1 MAQKSLPNIFSGSEK
16 ALQDLKKLRQI
27 HIPQAID
34 AVSMK
39 LAVIEGDGIGREVI
53 PEAVKVL
60 DAFGL
65 EIEKVPIELG
75 YARWERTG
83 TAMSNEDIETIKGC
97 DAVLFGA
104 VTTVPDPNYKSVLL
118 TIRKELDLYANV
130 RPVKP
135 LPGVVGITGRSDF
148 DFIIV
153 RENTE
158 GLYSG
163 IEEIGYDLSWTKRII
178 TRKGSER
185 IAEYACKLA
194 KKRKNKITIVHKSN
208 VLKSDKLFLDVCR
221 QTASTHGVKY
231 GDTLVDSMAYSLM
244 MHPEK
249 YDVVV
254 TTNLFGDILSD
265 MCAALVGSLGLV
277 PSANIGEKYAF
288 FEPVH
293 GSAPDIAG
301 RGISNPLAAIL
312 CVKMLL
318 EWMGEPRS
326 QVIDKAI
333 ADVLQ
338 KKIITPDLGGTA
350 STIEVGNAV
359 TGYVMKN
366 L

>member
-1 MAQKSLPNIFSGSEK
+1 MT
-16 ALQDLKKLRQI
+16 
-27 HIPQAID
+27 
-34 AVSMK
+34 K
-39 LAVIEGDGIGREVI
+39 LAVIEGDGVGREVI
-53 PEAVKVL
+53 PAALEVL
-60 DAFGL
+60 DVFGL
-65 EIEKVPIELG
+65 DIEKVPLELG

-83 TAMSNEDIETIKGC
+83 TAMSEEDIETIKDC

-104 VTTVPDPNYKSVLL
+104 ITTVPDPNYKSILL

-130 RPVKP
+130 RPIKP
-135 LPGVVGITGRSDF
+135 LPGVTGVTGRNDF
-148 DFIIV
+148 DFVIV

-163 IEEIGYDLSWTKRII
+163 IEEIHEDFSTTQRLV

-194 KKRKNKITIVHKSN
+194 KERKNRLTIVHKSN

-221 QTASTHGVKY
+221 ETASARGVESN
-231 GDTLVDSMAYSLM
+231 DMLVDAMAYSLM
-244 MHPEK
+244 MRPEN

-265 MCAALVGSLGLV
+265 MSGALVGSLGLL
-277 PSANIGEKYAF
+277 PSANIGSKYAF

-301 RGISNPLAAIL
+301 KGIANPLAAIL

-318 EWMGEPRS
+318 EWTGEKRAS
-326 QVIDKAI
+326 LIDEAI
-333 ADVLQ
+333 GYVLQ
-338 KKIITPDLGGTA
+338 KKIIPPDLGGNSTTA
-350 STIEVGNAV
+350 GIGHAV
-359 TGYVMKN
+359 AEYLNKF
-366 L
+366 

>member
-1 MAQKSLPNIFSGSEK
+1 
-16 ALQDLKKLRQI
+16 
-27 HIPQAID
+27 
-34 AVSMK
+34 MK

-53 PEAVKVL
+53 PAAVKVL

-65 EIEKVPIELG
+65 EFEKVPLELG
-75 YARWERTG
+75 YTRWERTG
-83 TAMSNEDIETIKGC
+83 TSISNDDLEIIKEC

-104 VTTVPDPNYKSVLL
+104 ITTVPDPNYKSVLL
-118 TIRKELDLYANV
+118 TIRKELDLYANI
-130 RPVKP
+130 RPVRP
-135 LPGVVGITGRSDF
+135 LPGITGITGKNNF

-163 IEEIGYDLSWTKRII
+163 IEEIGPDLSWTKRVV

-194 KKRKNKITIVHKSN
+194 KKRENKLTIVHKSN
-208 VLKSDKLFLDVCR
+208 VLKSDKLFLDVCS
-221 QTASTHGVKY
+221 QTAGTNGVEY
-231 GDTLVDSMAYSLM
+231 GDMLVDSMAYNLM
-244 MHPEK
+244 MHPER
-249 YDVVV
+249 YDIVV

-277 PSANIGEKYAF
+277 PSANIGNKYAF

-301 RGISNPLAAIL
+301 KGIANPLAAIL

-318 EWMGEPRS
+318 EWMGETRA
-326 QVIDKAI
+326 QIIDEAI
-333 ADVLQ
+333 AHVIQ
-338 KKIITPDLGGTA
+338 KRIITPDLGGTA
-350 STIEVGNAV
+350 STMEVGNAV
-359 TGYVMKN
+359 AEYVRN
-366 L
+366 NI

>member
-1 MAQKSLPNIFSGSEK
+1 M
-16 ALQDLKKLRQI
+16 R
-27 HIPQAID
+27 
-34 AVSMK
+34 

-53 PEAVKVL
+53 PAAVEVL

-65 EIEKVPIELG
+65 EFEKVPLEIG

-83 TAMSNEDIETIKGC
+83 TAMSEEDMEIIKSC
-97 DAVLFGA
+97 NAVLFGA
-104 VTTVPDPNYKSVLL
+104 VTTVPDPGYKSVLL

-135 LPGVVGITGRSDF
+135 LSGVVGVSGRSDF

-163 IEEIGYDLSWTKRII
+163 IEEIGHDLSWTKRVI

-185 IAEYACKLA
+185 IAEYACELA
-194 KKRKNKITIVHKSN
+194 KKRSGKLTIVHKSN

-221 QTASTHGVKY
+221 ETASSYGVEY
-231 GDTLVDSMAYSLM
+231 GDMLVDSMAYSLI

-277 PSANIGEKYAF
+277 PSANIGKKYAF

-301 RGISNPLAAIL
+301 KGISNPLAAIL

-318 EWMGEPRS
+318 EWMGKPEARL
-326 QVIDKAI
+326 IDAAI
-333 ADVLQ
+333 ADLLQ
-338 KKIITPDLGGTA
+338 KKIITPDLGGRA
-350 STIEVGNAV
+350 STAEVGNAV
-359 TGYVMKN
+359 AKYIMQN

>member
-1 MAQKSLPNIFSGSEK
+1 MT
-16 ALQDLKKLRQI
+16 
-27 HIPQAID
+27 
-34 AVSMK
+34 K
-39 LAVIEGDGIGREVI
+39 LAVIEGDGVGREVI
-53 PEAVKVL
+53 PAALEVL
-60 DAFGL
+60 DVFGL
-65 EIEKVPIELG
+65 EIEKVPLELG

-83 TAMSNEDIETIKGC
+83 TAMSEEDIETIKGC

-104 VTTVPDPNYKSVLL
+104 ITTVPDPNYKSILL

-130 RPVKP
+130 RPIKP
-135 LPGVVGITGRSDF
+135 LPGVTGVTGRSDF
-148 DFIIV
+148 DFVIV

-163 IEEIGYDLSWTKRII
+163 IEEIHEDFSTTQRLV

-194 KKRKNKITIVHKSN
+194 KERKNRLTIVHKSN

-221 QTASTHGVKY
+221 ETASARGVESNNM
-231 GDTLVDSMAYSLM
+231 LVDAMAYSLM
-244 MHPEK
+244 MRPEN

-265 MCAALVGSLGLV
+265 MSGALVGSLGLL
-277 PSANIGEKYAF
+277 PSANIGSKYAF

-301 RGISNPLAAIL
+301 KGIANPIAAIL

-318 EWMGEPRS
+318 EWMGEKRAS
-326 QVIDKAI
+326 LIEEAI
-333 ADVLQ
+333 GYVLQ
-338 KKIITPDLGGTA
+338 KKIIPPDLGGNSTTA
-350 STIEVGNAV
+350 EIGHAV
-359 TGYVMKN
+359 AEYLNKF
-366 L
+366 

>member
-1 MAQKSLPNIFSGSEK
+1 
-16 ALQDLKKLRQI
+16 
-27 HIPQAID
+27 
-34 AVSMK
+34 MK

-53 PEAVKVL
+53 PAAVEVL

-65 EIEKVPIELG
+65 ELEKVPLELG

-83 TAMSNEDIETIKGC
+83 IAMSDEDLDIIKGC

-104 VTTVPDPNYKSVLL
+104 VTTVPDPSYKSVLL

-135 LPGVVGITGRSDF
+135 LTGVAGVTGKSDF

-163 IEEIGYDLSWTKRII
+163 IEEIGPDVSWTKRVV

-185 IAEYACKLA
+185 IAEYACQLA
-194 KKRKNKITIVHKSN
+194 KKRSNKLTIVHKSN

-221 QTASTHGVKY
+221 QTANSCGVEY
-231 GDTLVDSMAYSLM
+231 NDMLVDSMAYSLM
-244 MHPEK
+244 MRPEK

-254 TTNLFGDILSD
+254 TTNIFGDILSD

-277 PSANIGEKYAF
+277 PSANIGKKYAF

-301 RGISNPLAAIL
+301 KGISNPLAAIL
-312 CVKMLL
+312 CVKMML
-318 EWMGEPRS
+318 EWMGKPEARL
-326 QVIDKAI
+326 IDDAI
-333 ADVLQ
+333 ADVLS
-338 KKIITPDLGGTA
+338 KKIITPDLGGSA
-350 STIEVGNAV
+350 STAEVGSAV
-359 TGYVMKN
+359 AKYVMQN

>member
-1 MAQKSLPNIFSGSEK
+1 
-16 ALQDLKKLRQI
+16 
-27 HIPQAID
+27 
-34 AVSMK
+34 MK

-53 PEAVKVL
+53 PAAVEVL

-65 EIEKVPIELG
+65 ELEKVPLELG

-83 TAMSNEDIETIKGC
+83 IAMSDEDLDIIKGC

-104 VTTVPDPNYKSVLL
+104 VTTVPDPSYKSVLL

-135 LPGVVGITGRSDF
+135 LTGVAGVTGKSDF

-163 IEEIGYDLSWTKRII
+163 IEEIGPDVSWTKRVV

-185 IAEYACKLA
+185 IAEYACQLA
-194 KKRKNKITIVHKSN
+194 KKRSNKLTIVHKSN

-221 QTASTHGVKY
+221 QTANSCGVEY
-231 GDTLVDSMAYSLM
+231 NDMLVDSMAYSLM
-244 MHPEK
+244 MRPEK

-254 TTNLFGDILSD
+254 TTNIFGDILSD

-277 PSANIGEKYAF
+277 PSANIGKKYAF

-293 GSAPDIAG
+293 GSAPDVAG
-301 RGISNPLAAIL
+301 KGISNPLAAIL
-312 CVKMLL
+312 CVKMML
-318 EWMGEPRS
+318 EWMGKPEARL
-326 QVIDKAI
+326 IDDAI
-333 ADVLQ
+333 ADVLS
-338 KKIITPDLGGTA
+338 KKIITPDLGGSA
-350 STIEVGNAV
+350 STAEVGSAV
-359 TGYVMKN
+359 AKYVMQN

>member
-1 MAQKSLPNIFSGSEK
+1 M
-16 ALQDLKKLRQI
+16 R
-27 HIPQAID
+27 
-34 AVSMK
+34 

-53 PEAVKVL
+53 PAAVEVL

-65 EIEKVPIELG
+65 EFEKVPLEIG

-83 TAMSNEDIETIKGC
+83 TAMSEEDMEIIKSC
-97 DAVLFGA
+97 NAVLFGA
-104 VTTVPDPNYKSVLL
+104 VTTVPDPGYKSVLL

-135 LPGVVGITGRSDF
+135 LSGVVGVSGRSDF

-163 IEEIGYDLSWTKRII
+163 IEEIGHDLSWTKRVI

-185 IAEYACKLA
+185 ISEYACELA
-194 KKRKNKITIVHKSN
+194 KKRSGKLTIVHKSN

-221 QTASTHGVKY
+221 ETASSYGVEY
-231 GDTLVDSMAYSLM
+231 GDMLVDSMAYSLI

-277 PSANIGEKYAF
+277 PSANIGKKYAF

-293 GSAPDIAG
+293 GSAPPDIAG
-301 RGISNPLAAIL
+301 KGISNPLAAIL

-318 EWMGEPRS
+318 EWMGKPEARL
-326 QVIDKAI
+326 IDAAI
-333 ADVLQ
+333 ADLLQ
-338 KKIITPDLGGTA
+338 KKIITPDLGGRA
-350 STIEVGNAV
+350 STAEVGNAV
-359 TGYVMKN
+359 AKYIMQN

>member
-1 MAQKSLPNIFSGSEK
+1 
-16 ALQDLKKLRQI
+16 
-27 HIPQAID
+27 
-34 AVSMK
+34 MK

-65 EIEKVPIELG
+65 EIEKLPLELG

-83 TAMSNEDIETIKGC
+83 TAMSDEDIELIKQC

-104 VTTVPDPNYKSVLL
+104 VTTVPDPNYKSILL
-118 TIRKELDLYANV
+118 TIRKELDLYANI
-130 RPVKP
+130 RPIKP
-135 LPGVVGITGRSDF
+135 LPGITGVTGMNDF
-148 DFIIV
+148 DFVIV

-163 IEEIGYDLSWTKRII
+163 IEEIGPELAWTKRII

-185 IAEYACKLA
+185 IAAYACKLA
-194 KKRKNKITIVHKSN
+194 KNRKNKVTIVHKSN

-221 QTASTHGVKY
+221 QTASTAGVEY
-231 GDTLVDSMAYSLM
+231 SDMLVDSMAYSLIM
-244 MHPEK
+244 RPEK

-301 RGISNPLAAIL
+301 KGIANPLAAIL

-318 EWMGEPRS
+318 EWMGDSRAS
-326 QVIDKAI
+326 VIDDAI
-333 ADVLQ
+333 AYVLQ
-338 KKIITPDLGGTA
+338 KKVITPDLGGKA

-359 TGYVMKN
+359 AEYVKN
-366 L
+366 TKTKEPK

>member
-1 MAQKSLPNIFSGSEK
+1 
-16 ALQDLKKLRQI
+16 
-27 HIPQAID
+27 
-34 AVSMK
+34 MK

-53 PEAVKVL
+53 PAAVKVL

-65 EIEKVPIELG
+65 EFEKVPLELG
-75 YARWERTG
+75 YTRWERTG
-83 TAMSNEDIETIKGC
+83 TSISNDDLEIIKEC

-104 VTTVPDPNYKSVLL
+104 ITTVPDPNYKSVLL
-118 TIRKELDLYANV
+118 TIRKELDLYANI
-130 RPVKP
+130 RPVRP
-135 LPGVVGITGRSDF
+135 LPGITGITGKNNF

-163 IEEIGYDLSWTKRII
+163 IEEIGPDLSWTKRVV

-194 KKRKNKITIVHKSN
+194 KKRENKLTIVHKSN
-208 VLKSDKLFLDVCR
+208 VLKSDKLFLDVCS
-221 QTASTHGVKY
+221 QTAGTNGVEY
-231 GDTLVDSMAYSLM
+231 GDMLVDSMAYNLM
-244 MHPEK
+244 MHPER
-249 YDVVV
+249 YDIVV

-277 PSANIGEKYAF
+277 PSANIGNKYAF

-301 RGISNPLAAIL
+301 KGIANPLAAIL

-318 EWMGEPRS
+318 EWMGETRA
-326 QVIDKAI
+326 QIIDEAI
-333 ADVLQ
+333 AHVIQ
-338 KKIITPDLGGTA
+338 KRIITPDLGGTA
-350 STIEVGNAV
+350 STMEVGNAV
-359 TGYVMKN
+359 AEYVRN
-366 L
+366 II

>member
-1 MAQKSLPNIFSGSEK
+1 
-16 ALQDLKKLRQI
+16 
-27 HIPQAID
+27 
-34 AVSMK
+34 MK

-53 PEAVKVL
+53 PVAVKVL

-65 EIEKVPIELG
+65 DFEKVPLELG
-75 YARWERTG
+75 YTRWERTG
-83 TAMSNEDIETIKGC
+83 TAMSGADMDAIKGC

-118 TIRKELDLYANV
+118 TIRKELDLYANI

-135 LPGVVGITGRSDF
+135 LPGIIGVTGRNDF

-163 IEEIGYDLSWTKRII
+163 IEEIGPDLSWTKRVV

-194 KKRKNKITIVHKSN
+194 KKRRNKLTIVHKSN

-221 QTASTHGVKY
+221 QTASTNDVEY
-231 GDTLVDSMAYSLM
+231 GDMLVDSMAYSLM

-301 RGISNPLAAIL
+301 KGIANPLAAIL

-318 EWMGEPRS
+318 EWMDEPRS
-326 QVIDKAI
+326 LVIDEAI
-333 ADVLQ
+333 AHVLQ
-338 KKIITPDLGGTA
+338 KKIITPDLGGKA
-350 STIEVGNAV
+350 STIEVGDAV
-359 TGYVMKN
+359 AEFVVN
-366 L
+366 HL

>member
-1 MAQKSLPNIFSGSEK
+1 
-16 ALQDLKKLRQI
+16 
-27 HIPQAID
+27 
-34 AVSMK
+34 MK

-53 PEAVKVL
+53 PAAVKVL

-65 EIEKVPIELG
+65 EFEKVPLELG
-75 YARWERTG
+75 YTRWERTG
-83 TAMSNEDIETIKGC
+83 TSISNDDLEIIKEC

-104 VTTVPDPNYKSVLL
+104 ITTVPDPNYKSVLL
-118 TIRKELDLYANV
+118 TIRKELDLYANI

-135 LPGVVGITGRSDF
+135 LPGITGITGKNNF

-163 IEEIGYDLSWTKRII
+163 IEEIGPDLSWTKRVV

-194 KKRKNKITIVHKSN
+194 KKRKNKLTIVHKSN
-208 VLKSDKLFLDVCR
+208 VLKSDKLFLDVCS
-221 QTASTHGVKY
+221 QTASTNGVEY
-231 GDTLVDSMAYSLM
+231 GDMLVDSMAYNLM
-244 MHPEK
+244 MHPER
-249 YDVVV
+249 YDIVV

-277 PSANIGEKYAF
+277 PSANIGNKYAF

-301 RGISNPLAAIL
+301 KGIANPLAAIL

-318 EWMGEPRS
+318 EWMGETRA
-326 QVIDKAI
+326 QIIDEAI
-333 ADVLQ
+333 AHVIQ
-338 KKIITPDLGGTA
+338 KRIITPDLGGTA
-350 STIEVGNAV
+350 STMEVGNAV
-359 TGYVMKN
+359 AEYVRN
-366 L
+366 SI

>member
-1 MAQKSLPNIFSGSEK
+1 
-16 ALQDLKKLRQI
+16 
-27 HIPQAID
+27 
-34 AVSMK
+34 MK

-53 PEAVKVL
+53 PAAVKVL
-60 DAFGL
+60 DTFGL
-65 EIEKVPIELG
+65 ELEKVPLEIG
-75 YARWERTG
+75 YTRWERTG
-83 TAMSNEDIETIKGC
+83 TAMSSDDLEIIKGC

-135 LPGVVGITGRSDF
+135 LPGITGVTGRNDF
-148 DFIIV
+148 DFVIV

-163 IEEIGYDLSWTKRII
+163 IEEMGPELSWTKRIV

-194 KKRKNKITIVHKSN
+194 KKRKNKLTIVHKSN
-208 VLKSDKLFLDVCR
+208 VLKSDKLFLDACR
-221 QTASTHGVKY
+221 QIASANGVEY
-231 GDTLVDSMAYSLM
+231 GDMLVDSMAYSLM
-244 MHPEK
+244 MYPER
-249 YDVVV
+249 YDIVV

-265 MCAALVGSLGLV
+265 MCAALVGSLGIV
-277 PSANIGEKYAF
+277 PSANIGDKYAF

-301 RGISNPLAAIL
+301 KGIANPLAAIL

-318 EWMGEPRS
+318 DWIGEPRS
-326 QVIDKAI
+326 QIIDEAI
-333 ADVLQ
+333 AYVLQ

-359 TGYVMKN
+359 AEYVMRN
-366 L
+366 I

>member
-1 MAQKSLPNIFSGSEK
+1 M
-16 ALQDLKKLRQI
+16 R
-27 HIPQAID
+27 
-34 AVSMK
+34 

-53 PEAVKVL
+53 PAAVKVL

-65 EIEKVPIELG
+65 EFEKVSLELG
-75 YARWERTG
+75 YTRWERTG
-83 TAMSNEDIETIKGC
+83 TAISNDDLETIKGC

-104 VTTVPDPNYKSVLL
+104 ITTVPDPNYKSVLL

-135 LPGVVGITGRSDF
+135 LPGITGVTGRNDF

-163 IEEIGYDLSWTKRII
+163 IEEIGPEISWTKRVV
-178 TRKGSER
+178 TRKGSKR
-185 IAEYACKLA
+185 IAESACKLA
-194 KKRKNKITIVHKSN
+194 KKRKNKLTIVHKSN

-221 QTASTHGVKY
+221 QTASANGVEY
-231 GDTLVDSMAYSLM
+231 EDMLVDSMAYNLI
-244 MHPEK
+244 MHPER
-249 YDVVV
+249 YDIVV

-301 RGISNPLAAIL
+301 KGIANPLAAIL

-326 QVIDKAI
+326 QIIDEAI
-333 ADVLQ
+333 AYVLQ
-338 KKIITPDLGGTA
+338 KKIITLDLGGTA
-350 STIEVGNAV
+350 STMEVGNAV
-359 TGYVMKN
+359 AEYVVSNM
-366 L
+366 

>member
-1 MAQKSLPNIFSGSEK
+1 M
-16 ALQDLKKLRQI
+16 R
-27 HIPQAID
+27 
-34 AVSMK
+34 

-53 PEAVKVL
+53 PAAVEVL

-65 EIEKVPIELG
+65 EFEKVPLEIG

-83 TAMSNEDIETIKGC
+83 TAMSEEDMEIIKSC
-97 DAVLFGA
+97 NAVLFGA
-104 VTTVPDPNYKSVLL
+104 VTTVPDPGYKSVLL

-135 LPGVVGITGRSDF
+135 LPGVVGVSGRSDF

-163 IEEIGYDLSWTKRII
+163 IEEIGHDLSWTKRVI

-185 IAEYACKLA
+185 IAEYACELA
-194 KKRKNKITIVHKSN
+194 KKRSGKLTIVHKSN

-221 QTASTHGVKY
+221 ETASSYGVEY
-231 GDTLVDSMAYSLM
+231 GDMLVDSMAYSLI

-277 PSANIGEKYAF
+277 PSANIGKKYAF

-301 RGISNPLAAIL
+301 KGISNPLAAIL

-318 EWMGEPRS
+318 EWMGKPEARL
-326 QVIDKAI
+326 IDAAI
-333 ADVLQ
+333 ADLLQ
-338 KKIITPDLGGTA
+338 KKIITPDLGGRA
-350 STIEVGNAV
+350 STAEVGNAV
-359 TGYVMKN
+359 AKYIMQN

>member
-1 MAQKSLPNIFSGSEK
+1 
-16 ALQDLKKLRQI
+16 
-27 HIPQAID
+27 
-34 AVSMK
+34 MK
-39 LAVIEGDGIGREVI
+39 LAVIEGDGIGKEVI
-53 PEAVKVL
+53 PAALKVL
-60 DAFGL
+60 DAIEL
-65 EIEKVPIELG
+65 EFEKVPLELG

-83 TAMSNEDIETIKGC
+83 AAMAQEDLEAIKRC

-118 TIRKELDLYANV
+118 TIRKELDLFANI

-135 LPGVVGITGRSDF
+135 LPGITGVTGKADF
-148 DFIIV
+148 DFVIV

-163 IEEIGYDLSWTKRII
+163 IEELGTELSWTKRIV
-178 TRKGSER
+178 TRRGSER

-194 KKRKNKITIVHKSN
+194 KQRKNKMTIVHKSN

-221 QTASTHGVKY
+221 RVATSQGVEY
-231 GDTLVDSMAYSLM
+231 GDMLVDSMAYSLI
-244 MHPEK
+244 MHPER

-277 PSANIGEKYAF
+277 PSANIGDKYAF

-301 RGISNPLAAIL
+301 KGISNPIAAIL

-318 EWMGEPRS
+318 EWLNDSRA
-326 QVIDKAI
+326 VIIDEAI
-333 ADVLQ
+333 EHVIRN
-338 KKIITPDLGGTA
+338 KIITPDLGGKA
-350 STIEVGNAV
+350 GTIEVGNAIAEFV
-359 TGYVMKN
+359 KKRLAN
-366 L
+366 S

>member
-1 MAQKSLPNIFSGSEK
+1 
-16 ALQDLKKLRQI
+16 
-27 HIPQAID
+27 
-34 AVSMK
+34 MK

-53 PEAVKVL
+53 PAAVKVL

-65 EIEKVPIELG
+65 EFEKVPLELG
-75 YARWERTG
+75 YTRWERTG
-83 TAMSNEDIETIKGC
+83 TAMSSGDLETLKEC
-97 DAVLFGA
+97 NAVLFGA
-104 VTTVPDPNYKSVLL
+104 ITTVPDPNYKSVLL
-118 TIRKELDLYANV
+118 TIRKELDLYANI

-135 LPGVVGITGRSDF
+135 LPGITGITGKSDF

-163 IEEIGYDLSWTKRII
+163 IEEIGSDLSWTKRVI

-194 KKRKNKITIVHKSN
+194 KKRKNKLTIVHKSN

-221 QTASTHGVKY
+221 QTAADNRIEY
-231 GDTLVDSMAYSLM
+231 EDMLVDSMAYSLM
-244 MHPEK
+244 MYPER
-249 YDVVV
+249 YNVVV

-277 PSANIGEKYAF
+277 PSANIGDKYAF

-301 RGISNPLAAIL
+301 KDIANPLAAIL

-318 EWMGEPRS
+318 EWVGEPRS
-326 QVIDKAI
+326 QIIDEAI
-333 ADVLQ
+333 TNVLQ
-338 KKIITPDLGGTA
+338 KKIITPDLGGKS
-350 STIEVGNAV
+350 STMEVGNAV
-359 TGYVMKN
+359 AEYVMKN

>member
-1 MAQKSLPNIFSGSEK
+1 M
-16 ALQDLKKLRQI
+16 R
-27 HIPQAID
+27 
-34 AVSMK
+34 

-53 PEAVKVL
+53 PAAVEVL

-65 EIEKVPIELG
+65 EFEKVPLEIG

-83 TAMSNEDIETIKGC
+83 TAMSEEDVDTIKSC

-104 VTTVPDPNYKSVLL
+104 VTTVPDPGYKSVLL

-135 LPGVVGITGRSDF
+135 LPGVVGVSGRSDF

-163 IEEIGYDLSWTKRII
+163 IEEIGHDLSWTKRVI

-185 IAEYACKLA
+185 ISEYACELA
-194 KKRKNKITIVHKSN
+194 KKRSGKLTIVHKSN

-221 QTASTHGVKY
+221 ETASSYGVEY
-231 GDTLVDSMAYSLM
+231 GDMLVDSMAYSLM

-277 PSANIGEKYAF
+277 PSANIGKKYAF

-301 RGISNPLAAIL
+301 KGISNPLAAIL

-318 EWMGEPRS
+318 EWMGKPEARL
-326 QVIDKAI
+326 IDAAI
-333 ADVLQ
+333 ADLLQ
-338 KKIITPDLGGTA
+338 KKIITPDLGGRA
-350 STIEVGNAV
+350 STAEVGNAV
-359 TGYVMKN
+359 AKYIMQN

>member
-1 MAQKSLPNIFSGSEK
+1 
-16 ALQDLKKLRQI
+16 
-27 HIPQAID
+27 
-34 AVSMK
+34 MK

-53 PEAVKVL
+53 PAAVEVL

-65 EIEKVPIELG
+65 ELEKVPLELG

-83 TAMSNEDIETIKGC
+83 TAMSEEDLDTIKSC

-104 VTTVPDPNYKSVLL
+104 VTTVPDPSYKSVLL

-135 LPGVVGITGRSDF
+135 LPGVSGVTGKSDF

-163 IEEIGYDLSWTKRII
+163 IEEIGPDISWTKRVV

-185 IAEYACKLA
+185 IAEYACQLA
-194 KKRKNKITIVHKSN
+194 KKRSNKLTIVHKSN

-221 QTASTHGVKY
+221 QTANSYGVEY
-231 GDTLVDSMAYSLM
+231 NDMLVDSMAYSLM
-244 MHPEK
+244 MRPEK

-301 RGISNPLAAIL
+301 KGISNPLAAIL

-318 EWMGEPRS
+318 EWTGRPEARL
-326 QVIDKAI
+326 IDDAI
-333 ADVLQ
+333 ADILSKQ
-338 KKIITPDLGGTA
+338 IITPDLGGRA
-350 STIEVGNAV
+350 STAEVGHSVAK
-359 TGYVMKN
+359 YVIQN

>member
-1 MAQKSLPNIFSGSEK
+1 
-16 ALQDLKKLRQI
+16 
-27 HIPQAID
+27 
-34 AVSMK
+34 MK

-53 PEAVKVL
+53 PAAVKVL

-65 EIEKVPIELG
+65 DFEKVPLELG
-75 YARWERTG
+75 YTRWERTG
-83 TAMSNEDIETIKGC
+83 TAISNSDMETIKGC

-104 VTTVPDPNYKSVLL
+104 VTTVQDPNYKSVLL
-118 TIRKELDLYANV
+118 TIRKELDLYANI

-135 LPGVVGITGRSDF
+135 LPGIIGVTGRSDF
-148 DFIIV
+148 DFILV

-163 IEEIGYDLSWTKRII
+163 IEEIGPDLCWTKRVV

-194 KKRKNKITIVHKSN
+194 KKRRNKLTIVHKSN
-208 VLKSDKLFLDVCR
+208 VLKSDKLFLNICR
-221 QTASTHGVKY
+221 QTATTNGVEY
-231 GDTLVDSMAYSLM
+231 EDMLVDSMAYSLM

-301 RGISNPLAAIL
+301 KGIANPLAAIL

-318 EWMGEPRS
+318 EWMGEPRYP
-326 QVIDKAI
+326 VIDEAI
-333 ADVLQ
+333 AYVLL
-338 KKIITPDLGGTA
+338 KKIITPDLGGKA
-350 STIEVGNAV
+350 STLEVGNAIAEFV
-359 TGYVMKN
+359 AKH

>member
-83 TAMSNEDIETIKGC
+83 TAMSNEDLETIKGC

-135 LPGVVGITGRSDF
+135 LPGVVGVTGKSDF

-163 IEEIGYDLSWTKRII
+163 IEEIGSDLSWTKRII

-221 QTASTHGVKY
+221 QTASAHGVEY
-231 GDTLVDSMAYSLM
+231 GDMLVDSMAYSLM

>member
-1 MAQKSLPNIFSGSEK
+1 
-16 ALQDLKKLRQI
+16 
-27 HIPQAID
+27 
-34 AVSMK
+34 MK

-53 PEAVKVL
+53 PAAVEVL
-60 DAFGL
+60 DSFRL
-65 EIEKVPIELG
+65 ELEKVPLELG

-83 TAMSNEDIETIKGC
+83 TAISEEDMDIIKSC

-130 RPVKP
+130 RPIKP
-135 LPGVVGITGRSDF
+135 LPGVTGVTGRNDF

-163 IEEIGYDLSWTKRII
+163 IEEIGPDLSWTKRIV

-194 KKRKNKITIVHKSN
+194 KKRSNKLTIVHKSN
-208 VLKSDKLFLDVCR
+208 VLKSDKLFLNVCR
-221 QTASTHGVKY
+221 QTAGAYGVEY
-231 GDTLVDSMAYSLM
+231 EDMLVDSMAYSLM

-277 PSANIGEKYAF
+277 PSANIGKKYAF

-301 RGISNPLAAIL
+301 KGISNPIAAIL

-318 EWMGEPRS
+318 EWMGEARAPL
-326 QVIDKAI
+326 IDDAI
-333 ADVLQ
+333 ADTLQ
-338 KKIITPDLGGTA
+338 KKITTPDLGGRA
-350 STIEVGNAV
+350 STAEVGHEVAK
-359 TGYVMKN
+359 YIKQN

>member
-1 MAQKSLPNIFSGSEK
+1 
-16 ALQDLKKLRQI
+16 
-27 HIPQAID
+27 
-34 AVSMK
+34 MK

-53 PEAVKVL
+53 PAAVEVL
-60 DAFGL
+60 DVFGL
-65 EIEKVPIELG
+65 ELEKVPLELG

-83 TAMSNEDIETIKGC
+83 TAMSEEDLDIIKGC

-104 VTTVPDPNYKSVLL
+104 VTTVPDPSYKSVLL

-135 LPGVVGITGRSDF
+135 LPGIAGVTGKSDF

-163 IEEIGYDLSWTKRII
+163 IEEIGPDVSWTKRVV
-178 TRKGSER
+178 THKGSER
-185 IAEYACKLA
+185 IAEYACQLA
-194 KKRKNKITIVHKSN
+194 KKRSNKLTIVHKSN

-221 QTASTHGVKY
+221 QTANSCGVEY
-231 GDTLVDSMAYSLM
+231 NDMLVDSMAYSLM

-254 TTNLFGDILSD
+254 TTNIFGDILSD

-277 PSANIGEKYAF
+277 PSANIGKKYAF

-301 RGISNPLAAIL
+301 KGISNPLAAIL
-312 CVKMLL
+312 CVKMML
-318 EWMGEPRS
+318 EWLGKPEARL
-326 QVIDKAI
+326 IDDAI
-333 ADVLQ
+333 ADVLS
-338 KKIITPDLGGTA
+338 KKIITPDLGGRA
-350 STIEVGNAV
+350 STAEVGSAV
-359 TGYVMKN
+359 AKYIMQN

>member
-1 MAQKSLPNIFSGSEK
+1 
-16 ALQDLKKLRQI
+16 
-27 HIPQAID
+27 
-34 AVSMK
+34 MK

-53 PEAVKVL
+53 PAAVKVL

-65 EIEKVPIELG
+65 EFEKVPLELG
-75 YARWERTG
+75 YTRWERTG
-83 TAMSNEDIETIKGC
+83 TAMSSEDLDTIKGC

-104 VTTVPDPNYKSVLL
+104 VTTVPDPSYKSVLL
-118 TIRKELDLYANV
+118 TIRKELDLYANI

-135 LPGVVGITGRSDF
+135 LPGITGVTGRNDF

-163 IEEIGYDLSWTKRII
+163 IEEIGPELSWTKRII

-194 KKRKNKITIVHKSN
+194 EERKNRLTIVHKSN

-221 QTASTHGVKY
+221 KTAAAYGIEY
-231 GDTLVDSMAYSLM
+231 GDMLVDSMAYSLI
-244 MHPEK
+244 MHPER

-277 PSANIGEKYAF
+277 PSANIGDRYAF

-301 RGISNPLAAIL
+301 KGIANPLAAIL

-318 EWMGEPRS
+318 GWMGESRS
-326 QVIDKAI
+326 RIIDEAI
-333 ADVLQ
+333 AHVLQ

-359 TGYVMKN
+359 AEYIVKN
-366 L
+366 M

>member
-1 MAQKSLPNIFSGSEK
+1 M
-16 ALQDLKKLRQI
+16 R
-27 HIPQAID
+27 
-34 AVSMK
+34 

-53 PEAVKVL
+53 PAAVEVL

-65 EIEKVPIELG
+65 EFEKVPLEIG

-83 TAMSNEDIETIKGC
+83 TAMSEEDVDTIKSC

-104 VTTVPDPNYKSVLL
+104 VTTVPDPGYKSVLL

-135 LPGVVGITGRSDF
+135 LSGVVGVSGRSDF

-163 IEEIGYDLSWTKRII
+163 IEEIGHDLSWTKRVI

-185 IAEYACKLA
+185 IAEYACELA
-194 KKRKNKITIVHKSN
+194 KKRSGKLTIVHKSN

-221 QTASTHGVKY
+221 DTASSYGVEY
-231 GDTLVDSMAYSLM
+231 GDMLVDSMAYSLM

-277 PSANIGEKYAF
+277 PSANIGKKYAF

-301 RGISNPLAAIL
+301 KGISNPLAAIL

-318 EWMGEPRS
+318 EWMGKPEARL
-326 QVIDKAI
+326 IDAAI
-333 ADVLQ
+333 ADLLQ
-338 KKIITPDLGGTA
+338 KKIITPDLGGRA
-350 STIEVGNAV
+350 STAEVGNAV
-359 TGYVMKN
+359 AKYIMQN

>member
-1 MAQKSLPNIFSGSEK
+1 
-16 ALQDLKKLRQI
+16 
-27 HIPQAID
+27 
-34 AVSMK
+34 MK

-53 PEAVKVL
+53 PAAVKVL
-60 DAFGL
+60 DTFGL
-65 EIEKVPIELG
+65 ELEKVPLEIG
-75 YARWERTG
+75 YTRWKRTG
-83 TAMSNEDIETIKGC
+83 TAMSSDDLEIIKGC

-135 LPGVVGITGRSDF
+135 LPGITGVTGRNDF
-148 DFIIV
+148 DFVIV

-163 IEEIGYDLSWTKRII
+163 IEEMGPELSWTKRIV

-194 KKRKNKITIVHKSN
+194 KKRKNKLTIVHKSN
-208 VLKSDKLFLDVCR
+208 VLKSDKLFLGVCR
-221 QTASTHGVKY
+221 QIASANGVEY
-231 GDTLVDSMAYSLM
+231 GDMLVDSMAYSLM
-244 MHPEK
+244 MYPER
-249 YDVVV
+249 YDIVV

-277 PSANIGEKYAF
+277 PSANIGDKYAF

-301 RGISNPLAAIL
+301 KGIANPLAAIL

-318 EWMGEPRS
+318 DWIGEPRS
-326 QVIDKAI
+326 QIIDEAI
-333 ADVLQ
+333 AYVLQ

-359 TGYVMKN
+359 AEYVVN
-366 L
+366 NI

>member
-1 MAQKSLPNIFSGSEK
+1 
-16 ALQDLKKLRQI
+16 
-27 HIPQAID
+27 
-34 AVSMK
+34 MK
-39 LAVIEGDGIGREVI
+39 IAVIEGDGIGKEVI
-53 PEAVKVL
+53 PAAVKVL

-65 EIEKVPIELG
+65 NFEKVPLEIG
-75 YARWERTG
+75 YTRWERTG
-83 TAMSNEDIETIKGC
+83 TAMSSDDIDTIKGC
-97 DAVLFGA
+97 DAILFGA
-104 VTTVPDPNYKSVLL
+104 ITTVPDPNYKSVLL
-118 TIRKELDLYANV
+118 TIRKELDLYANI

-135 LPGVVGITGRSDF
+135 LPGITGVTGKSDF

-163 IEEIGYDLSWTKRII
+163 IEEIGSEISWTKRVV

-194 KKRKNKITIVHKSN
+194 KKRKNKLTIVHKSN
-208 VLKSDKLFLDVCR
+208 VLKSDKLFLDICR
-221 QTASTHGVKY
+221 QTASTNGIEY
-231 GDTLVDSMAYSLM
+231 EDMLVDSMAYSLM
-244 MHPEK
+244 MHPDK

-254 TTNLFGDILSD
+254 TTNIFGDILSD

-277 PSANIGEKYAF
+277 PSANIGDKYAF

-301 RGISNPLAAIL
+301 KGISNPLAAIL
-312 CVKMLL
+312 CVKMML
-318 EWMGEPRS
+318 EWIGVPGS
-326 QVIDKAI
+326 QIIDEAI
-333 ADVLQ
+333 AFVLQ

-350 STIEVGNAV
+350 NTMEVGNAV
-359 TGYVMKN
+359 AEYVMRN

>member
-1 MAQKSLPNIFSGSEK
+1 MT
-16 ALQDLKKLRQI
+16 
-27 HIPQAID
+27 
-34 AVSMK
+34 K

-53 PEAVKVL
+53 PAALEAL

-65 EIEKVPIELG
+65 DIEKVSLELG

-83 TAMSNEDIETIKGC
+83 TAMSEEDLEIIKGC

-104 VTTVPDPNYKSVLL
+104 ITTVPDPNYKSILL

-130 RPVKP
+130 RPIKP
-135 LPGVVGITGRSDF
+135 LPGVMGVTGRNDF
-148 DFIIV
+148 DFVIV

-163 IEEIGYDLSWTKRII
+163 IEELHEDFSTTQRLV

-194 KKRKNKITIVHKSN
+194 KERKNRLTIVHKSN

-221 QTASTHGVKY
+221 ETASARGVESN
-231 GDTLVDSMAYSLM
+231 DMLVDAMAYSLM
-244 MHPEK
+244 MRPEN

-265 MCAALVGSLGLV
+265 MSGALVGSLGLL
-277 PSANIGEKYAF
+277 PSANIGSKYAF

-301 RGISNPLAAIL
+301 KGIANPLAAIL

-318 EWMGEPRS
+318 EWMGEKRAS
-326 QVIDKAI
+326 LIDEAVGY
-333 ADVLQ
+333 VLQ
-338 KKIITPDLGGTA
+338 KKIVPPDLGGNSTTA
-350 STIEVGNAV
+350 EIGHAV
-359 TGYVMKN
+359 AEYLKN
-366 L
+366 F